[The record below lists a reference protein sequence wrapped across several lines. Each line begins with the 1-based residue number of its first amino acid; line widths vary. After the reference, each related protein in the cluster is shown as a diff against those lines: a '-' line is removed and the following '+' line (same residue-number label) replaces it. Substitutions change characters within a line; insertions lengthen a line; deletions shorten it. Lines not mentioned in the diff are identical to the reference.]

1 MSARRK
7 PATPVEIVVLAPAW
21 RRAIKDAVPLARRA
35 VRAALKGAGHAG
47 EPRSIAVAL
56 ADDALLRDLNR
67 RYRGKDRP
75 TNVLSFEAG
84 LPDRLGDI
92 ALALETLRA
101 EARQQG
107 KTLRAHFQHLLVHG
121 ALHLLGHDHER
132 TAPAQRMEALE
143 REILT
148 GLGVGDPYA
157 PRAAAGPRKSAE
169 IRVMPKG

>member
-1 MSARRK
+1 VSARRK

-56 ADDALLRDLNR
+56 ADDALLRELNR
-67 RYRGKDRP
+67 RYRGKNKP

-101 EARQQG
+101 EARDQG

-121 ALHLLGHDHER
+121 ALHLLGHDHEKA
-132 TAPAQRMEALE
+132 APAERMEGLE

-148 GLGVGDPYA
+148 ALGVRDPYA
-157 PRAAAGPRKSAE
+157 PPPAKATRKSAKKR
-169 IRVMPKG
+169 IMPRR